1 MNGGVAGDDL
11 DGGPWQRRLATG
23 GAGGFDALYEQY
35 RLQIY
40 RTVRGIVLDGPAAE
54 DLTQET
60 FERAFKARASQR
72 AEGSSG
78 AWLHRIAVNAAIS
91 YLRRQKLA
99 RLLPVRLFVGESTS
113 DFDRAEERSL
123 AHRALAS
130 LSPKLRAVVVLHY
143 YQGMTRDEIA
153 RTLGIPP
160 GTVASRLG
168 AALESMRRALA
179 ETDQEWASGRL
190 SRGRT
195 W

>member
-1 MNGGVAGDDL
+1 MRDKVGRDDL
-11 DGGPWQRRLATG
+11 GTGVGGLAADTDTVDD
-23 GAGGFDALYEQY
+23 FEALYERY

-40 RTVRGIVLDGPAAE
+40 RTIRGVVLDGPAAE

-60 FERAFKARASQR
+60 FERAFKARSKQR
-72 AEGSSG
+72 AESSPA
-78 AWLHRIAVNAAIS
+78 AWLHRIAINTSIS

-99 RLLPVRLFVGESTS
+99 RLLPVRMFTGEGLS
-113 DFDRAEERSL
+113 DFDQAEQRSL
-123 AHRALAS
+123 ATRALGA
-130 LSPKLRAVVVLHY
+130 LSPKLRAVVVLNY
-143 YQGMTRDEIA
+143 YQGMTRDEIS

-179 ETDQEWASGRL
+179 ETDQERASGRL
-190 SRGRT
+190 NRERT